1 MRSFCAAGKYGKSPS
16 VAEYGNAQRNG
27 MDEKYT
33 WQSAYNGAIL
43 ETDNAA
49 IPQRIYEALAA
60 IEQRRLSDLEPG
72 GEEDRAL
79 EDAERGLLALKA
91 ERIDPS
97 GTQ

>member
-1 MRSFCAAGKYGKSPS
+1 
-16 VAEYGNAQRNG
+16 
-27 MDEKYT
+27 
-33 WQSAYNGAIL
+33 L
-43 ETDNAA
+43 ETDNAV

>member
-1 MRSFCAAGKYGKSPS
+1 MK
-16 VAEYGNAQRNG
+16 
-27 MDEKYT
+27 EKYT
-33 WQSAYNGAIL
+33 WQAAYRAAIL

-49 IPQRIYEALAA
+49 MSLRIYEALAA
-60 IEQRRLSDLEPG
+60 IEQRRLSYLEID

-91 ERIDPS
+91 ERLDSS